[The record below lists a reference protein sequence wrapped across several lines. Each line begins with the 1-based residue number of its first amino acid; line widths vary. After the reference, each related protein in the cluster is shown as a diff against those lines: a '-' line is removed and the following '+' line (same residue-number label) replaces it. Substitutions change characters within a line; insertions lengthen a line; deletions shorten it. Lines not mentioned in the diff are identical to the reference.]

1 MTSSEKTNPVF
12 EPSRSLDPRKFQ
24 DPLFTAKGDRR
35 AVVALTRL
43 RTLWFNTGSLCNI
56 TCQNCY
62 MESSPTNDRLA
73 YLTLAEVEGYLDEI
87 ETEGLGVEE
96 IAFTGGEPFM
106 NRDLTDMIE
115 SALERGYR
123 VLVLT
128 NAMKPLLNKRDRLAA
143 LYKRHPDSL
152 TLRVSVDH
160 FTPAKHEAVRGAGT
174 WAPMIEGLKWLAD
187 SGFRITVAGRTCWDE
202 SEDAARRGYA
212 EFFAAENIPIDA
224 GDPAALVLFPEMD
237 SAADVPEITTHCW
250 DILGVAPESMMCAT
264 SRMIVKHRGADAP
277 VVVPCTLLP
286 YDKAFE
292 LGRGLARAAKTVR
305 LNHPHCAKFCVLG
318 GASCS
323 PE

>member
-1 MTSSEKTNPVF
+1 MAGRQRV
-12 EPSRSLDPRKFQ
+12 Q
-24 DPLFTAKGDRR
+24 DHRCRAHLLERERRRR
-35 AVVALTRL
+35 APGVCGIL
-43 RTLWFNTGSLCNI
+43 RH
-56 TCQNCY
+56 
-62 MESSPTNDRLA
+62 RA
-73 YLTLAEVEGYLDEI
+73 
-87 ETEGLGVEE
+87 
-96 IAFTGGEPFM
+96 
-106 NRDLTDMIE
+106 
-115 SALERGYR
+115 
-123 VLVLT
+123 
-128 NAMKPLLNKRDRLAA
+128 
-143 LYKRHPDSL
+143 H
-152 TLRVSVDH
+152 
-160 FTPAKHEAVRGAGT
+160 
-174 WAPMIEGLKWLAD
+174 
-187 SGFRITVAGRTCWDE
+187 
-202 SEDAARRGYA
+202 
-212 EFFAAENIPIDA
+212 PIDA